1 MPENPCSDSS
11 PVDIAKQKEVRG
23 DISKEVQVVD
33 LKWHKREVNFV
44 VAFVLVVYSGLSKE
58 KKVAILIF

>member
-33 LKWHKREVNFV
+33 LK
-44 VAFVLVVYSGLSKE
+44 
-58 KKVAILIF
+58 